1 LIDSKK
7 VLALICAR
15 GGSKGVPRKNIRPL
29 GGIPLIAWSIKA
41 ARSCELIDRIVV
53 STEDAEIAE
62 VGRCFGAEVPFR
74 RPADLAQDDSPEWL
88 VWQQALKTLYTL
100 EGYRPDY
107 LVNLSPT
114 SPFRSVANIRQSL
127 EMIQTGPADIIISV
141 KEAARSPYFNMV
153 ELDDQGFAHLSKAT
167 IPRITRRQAAPPVYD
182 LTTVVYASRAEF
194 VLQASHI
201 FDGQVQTLLVPE
213 IRALD
218 IDTELDFKFAEFLV
232 TEGLVSPL

>member
-1 LIDSKK
+1 LINSKK

-41 ARSCELIDRIVV
+41 ARACELIDRIVV
-53 STEDAEIAE
+53 STEDVEIAE
-62 VGRCFGAEVPFR
+62 VGRRFGAEIPFM
-74 RPADLAQDDSPEWL
+74 RPAELAQDDSPEWL
-88 VWQQALKTLYTL
+88 VWGQALETLYAL
-100 EGYRPDY
+100 NGYRPDY

-114 SPFRSVANIRQSL
+114 SPFRSVADIRRSL
-127 EMIQTGPADIIISV
+127 EMIQTGQAEIIISV

-153 ELDDQGFAHLSKAT
+153 ELDDRCFAHLSKVT
-167 IPRITRRQAAPPVYD
+167 MPRITRRQAAPPVYD
-182 LTTVVYASRAEF
+182 MTTVVYACRAEF

-201 FDGQVQTLLVPE
+201 FDGRIQALLVPE

-232 TEGLVSPL
+232 AGGLAPLL